1 MEAERENPEVGGH
14 GCGNSDGEREAWRII
29 VTGTLRPE
37 ILPTTVATICRR
49 SIYTFSFSFFPF
61 FFCVFNALALFG
73 YHSCHD

>member
-49 SIYTFSFSFFPF
+49 SIYTFSFFFF
-61 FFCVFNALALFG
+61 LFFCVFNALALFG

>member
-14 GCGNSDGEREAWRII
+14 GNSDGEREALAWRII

-49 SIYTFSFSFFPF
+49 SIYTFSFSFFSF
-61 FFCVFNALALFG
+61 FAFLTRSRYSVITLATVN
-73 YHSCHD
+73 